1 MTSGLCYS
9 FQKIA
14 SWVWE
19 RIELA
24 QTSGLAFSEET
35 ITETILLDLATR
47 HPTKVKIKAFNKT
60 DEGVNGSDWEW
71 WIGQA
76 GSWFGI
82 RVQAKRIKLPA
93 ETFAPLQRYG
103 IKKGS
108 TVGQIDK
115 LLSRAKYDG
124 LNSAY
129 CFYFVSKKWP
139 ALRAWPVYNF
149 IGGGPVSPQGCLV
162 ADATA
167 VKAVGKDSLAALAP
181 ICVPWHLLVC
191 HCAGGKFNS
200 GSPADAG
207 GAMLRTSRQLAASLL
222 KVDDLGDAPE
232 FPPRS
237 ELPSHINY
245 LREGSDGLMGLKDAD
260 PLRGY
265 AKERGLK
272 GFVLIDTSEGS

>member
-1 MTSGLCYS
+1 VTSDLCYS

-47 HPTKVKIKAFNKT
+47 HPAKVKIKAFTKT
-60 DEGVNGSDWEW
+60 EEGVNGSDWEW

-76 GSWFGI
+76 GSWFGM
-82 RVQAKRIKLPA
+82 RVQAKKIKLPA

-103 IKKGS
+103 VKKGS

-115 LLSRAKYDG
+115 LLSQAKNDG

-139 ALRAWPVYNF
+139 TLRAWPVYNF
-149 IGGGPVSPQGCLV
+149 IGGGPISPQGCFV

-167 VKAVGKDSLAALAP
+167 VKAVGKDTLAALAP
-181 ICVPWHLLVC
+181 ISVPWHLLVC
-191 HCAGGKFNS
+191 HCAGGIFNS
-200 GSPADAG
+200 AASAG
-207 GAMLRTSRQLAASLL
+207 AAHAMLQTSRQLAASVLRS
-222 KVDDLGDAPE
+222 DDLGDDTH

-237 ELPSHINY
+237 ELPSYMNL
-245 LREGSDGLMGLKDAD
+245 LREGSDGLAGLKDAD

-272 GFVLIDTSEGS
+272 GFVLIDTSEET

>member
-1 MTSGLCYS
+1 MTSDLCYS

-19 RIELA
+19 KIELSEK
-24 QTSGLAFSEET
+24 SGLAFSEET
-35 ITETILLDLATR
+35 ITETILLELATN
-47 HPTKVKIKAFNKT
+47 HPAKVKIKAFTKNA
-60 DEGVNGSDWEW
+60 EGVNGSDWEW
-71 WIGQA
+71 WIGNA
-76 GSWFGI
+76 GRWLGM
-82 RVQAKRIKLPA
+82 RVQAKKIKLPS
-93 ETFAPLQRYG
+93 ETFAPLQKYG
-103 IKKGS
+103 VKKGS
-108 TVGQIDK
+108 KIGQIDK
-115 LLSRAKYDG
+115 LLSHAKADQ
-124 LNSAY
+124 LNPAY
-129 CFYFVSKKWP
+129 CLYFVSKKWP
-139 ALRAWPVYNF
+139 TLRTWPVYN
-149 IGGGPVSPQGCLV
+149 IVGGGPVSPQGCLI

-181 ICVPWHLLVC
+181 VCVPWHLLVC
-191 HCAGGKFNS
+191 HCAGGKINS

-222 KVDDLGDAPE
+222 KVDDLSDAPN

-245 LREGSDGLMGLKDAD
+245 LREGSDGLVGLKDAD

-272 GFVLIDTSEGS
+272 GFVLIDTSEGA